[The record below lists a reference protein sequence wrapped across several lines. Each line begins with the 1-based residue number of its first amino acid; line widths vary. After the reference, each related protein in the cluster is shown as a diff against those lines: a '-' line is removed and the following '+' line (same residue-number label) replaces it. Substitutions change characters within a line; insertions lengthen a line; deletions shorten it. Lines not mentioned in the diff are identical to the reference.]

1 TCQTARDQE
10 VPTFQSGRVPTPLP
24 TMNELQSTYVDCC
37 VTQQGE
43 EHQWRVRSPRSVTRR
58 RRAQWSGYRPPRPG
72 LSTPIVNKSSHGGP
86 PKKIQRFQSIRR
98 AANGRIKAAPQKI
111 SKKACPPAGSGGAL
125 DASPGTLSLRPS
137 RRPRGPDRRGPIQ
150 AGPSHRPWQTSPI
163 QGWTELHPRPDLVP
177 RRLPDGLLA
186 PGRSGNFFHIR
197 RRTRATIP
205 RRSGTDEL
213 ESRDASGGCR
223 RFSWGQ
229 RKAILQMT
237 QPSSD
242 IRETS
247 RDLYPSSCS

>member
-1 TCQTARDQE
+1 LVKQPGTRWPQ
-10 VPTFQSGRVPTPLP
+10 PSRVEGFPTPSP

-43 EHQWRVRSPRSVTRR
+43 EHQWRVRSPWSVTRR

-72 LSTPIVNKSSHGGP
+72 LSTPIVNKSSHGGSS
-86 PKKIQRFQSIRR
+86 KKIQRFQPIRK
-98 AANGRIKAAPQKI
+98 AANGRIEFAPQKI
-111 SKKACPPAGSGGAL
+111 SKKICPPAGSG
-125 DASPGTLSLRPS
+125 SPG
-137 RRPRGPDRRGPIQ
+137 RRRPIQ
-150 AGPSHRPWQTSPI
+150 AGPSPRSRQTSPI
-163 QGWTELHPRPDLVP
+163 QGRTELQPRPDLVP
-177 RRLPDGLLA
+177 PAPARRASCARPFRKL
-186 PGRSGNFFHIR
+186 FHIR

-205 RRSGTDEL
+205 RRSGTDKL

-223 RFSWGQ
+223 RFSLGQ

>member
-1 TCQTARDQE
+1 
-10 VPTFQSGRVPTPLP
+10 
-24 TMNELQSTYVDCC
+24 MNELQSTYVDCC

-43 EHQWRVRSPRSVTRR
+43 EHQWRVRSPWSVTRR

-72 LSTPIVNKSSHGGP
+72 LSTPIVNKSSHGGSS
-86 PKKIQRFQSIRR
+86 KKIQRFQPIRK
-98 AANGRIKAAPQKI
+98 AANGRIEFAPQKI
-111 SKKACPPAGSGGAL
+111 SKKFARRRAPEGAL
-125 DASPGTLSLRPS
+125 DASPGHPPPASFQTP
-137 RRPRGPDRRGPIQ
+137 PG
-150 AGPSHRPWQTSPI
+150 PWQAEAHP
-163 QGWTELHPRPDLVP
+163 GRTEPSFTADEPHPRPDRAP
-177 RRLPDGLLA
+177 AKARPGPPAPARRASCARPFRKL
-186 PGRSGNFFHIR
+186 FHIR

-205 RRSGTDEL
+205 RRSGTDKL

-223 RFSWGQ
+223 RFSLGQ